1 MEVIRKIINSQL
13 IQHCVSPPWP
23 EVRRRLDYL
32 SKWFLQQIIETN
44 KQKIRNVMA
53 TENRS
58 LRENLF
64 SANNFSFANSLTME
78 VVNQKIVG
86 RIDEKYKTVANAFQ
100 LLGEFEYLNLSR
112 TEGDKDSKFTKL

>member
-1 MEVIRKIINSQL
+1 
-13 IQHCVSPPWP
+13 
-23 EVRRRLDYL
+23 
-32 SKWFLQQIIETN
+32 
-44 KQKIRNVMA
+44 MA

-86 RIDEKYKTVANAFQ
+86 RIDEKYKTVANALQ